1 MIYLSKASNHFINIV
16 LSKIKIKQSV
26 SYKQTFEYFER
37 YPFFFQG
44 TIKQTKRKPPTL
56 QVNNPYISPLI
67 KTHIFK
73 LPNYQYVTFSVNNST
88 IRLHIFYE
96 NSIDDFLK
104 IVTNYIYFMYQLSDF
119 RKQTT
124 FYYYLTDC
132 KKIAKHKILT
142 PDEVN
147 TGSTNM
153 NTGVITIWRK
163 QEVYKTTIHELIHR
177 MGLDGFHVD
186 MLDFYKQRYGITSNN
201 LLVNEAVTDF
211 WAILINVYL
220 TVKLLNL
227 SYRDFLTYI
236 QAERMF
242 VLYQAQKMLSLNR
255 DWNRYTHVFSY
266 YIIKGELFQ
275 NLPLTLKKM
284 NYQIDNYD
292 NVQSLLEKTKP
303 IQSKPFLESCLRMSK
318 IELH

>member
-1 MIYLSKASNHFINIV
+1 MISLSKASRHFINVV
-16 LSKIKIKQSV
+16 LSKINIKQSV
-26 SYKQTFEYFER
+26 SYKQTYEYLER
-37 YPFFFQG
+37 HRFFFQG
-44 TIKQTKRKPPTL
+44 SIKQTKRKPPKL
-56 QVNNPYISPLI
+56 QLNNPYISHVV
-67 KTHIFK
+67 KNHILK
-73 LPNYQYVTFSVNNST
+73 LPNYRYVTFSVNNST

-96 NSIDDFLK
+96 DSIDDFLK
-104 IVTNYIYFMYQLSDF
+104 IIPNYIYFMYQLSNF
-119 RKQTT
+119 QKQTT

-142 PDEVN
+142 QDEVN

-186 MLDFYKQRYGITSNN
+186 MLDVYKQRYGITSKH

-227 SYRDFLTYI
+227 SYREFLTYV

-242 VLYQAQKMLSLNR
+242 VLYQAQKILSLNR

-266 YIIKGELFQ
+266 YIVKGELFQ

-284 NYQIDNYD
+284 NHQINNYD
-292 NVQSLLEKTKP
+292 NLQLLLEKTKA
-303 IQSKPFLESCLRMSK
+303 IQSIPFQEGCLRMSK
-318 IELH
+318 IELN